1 MTLALLISFL
11 GCRQKSIEQ
20 RIEDNKIQNRIEINQ
35 VNEDTETEPK
45 YKIEGIDNLSESDV
59 EIGSDEWERQA
70 KLYLDLEEGETYYDF
85 DNKKLNTKNPNKIV
99 YSTKDI
105 EYSEKWKVRAY
116 KVTKEHLKKVI
127 PNSLPNC
134 YINSFGYY
142 NPHYVKYIG
151 NNTFRVKVYLT
162 IKCRN
167 DDYENRKYFWFE
179 TGYSEFTNQFKFY
192 FIKEKFTD

>member
-1 MTLALLISFL
+1 MKKIALLALFISFL

-20 RIEDNKIQNRIEINQ
+20 RIRENNNQIEIEKNQ
-35 VNEDTETEPK
+35 IDDELE
-45 YKIEGIDNLSESDV
+45 IESENV
-59 EIGSDEWERQA
+59 EIGSDEWRRKAEI
-70 KLYLDLEEGETYYDF
+70 YLEIEEGETYYDF

-105 EYSEKWKVRAY
+105 EYSDEWKVRAY
-116 KVTKEHLKKVI
+116 KATKEHLKKVI

-142 NPHYVKYIG
+142 NSSYVKYIG
-151 NNTFRVKVYLT
+151 NNTFRIKVYLT
-162 IKCRN
+162 IKCGN

-179 TGYSEFTNQFKFY
+179 IGYSDSTNEFELY
-192 FIKEKFTD
+192 FLKERFVD